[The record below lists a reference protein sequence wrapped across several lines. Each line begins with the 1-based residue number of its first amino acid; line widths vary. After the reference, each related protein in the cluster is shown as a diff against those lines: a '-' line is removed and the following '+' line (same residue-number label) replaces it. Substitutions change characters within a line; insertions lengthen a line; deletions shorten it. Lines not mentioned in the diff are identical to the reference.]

1 MSEAIA
7 GLLVL
12 VLLGVILVGAYVVG
26 YIEGHREGERYTS
39 RHLGRYAQA
48 LQDGLRAEA
57 TRRGCS
63 IEQVLAEL
71 SERNDA
77 LWPGEQRK

>member
-26 YIEGHREGERYTS
+26 YIEGHRDDERC
-39 RHLGRYAQA
+39 
-48 LQDGLRAEA
+48 E
-57 TRRGCS
+57 RR
-63 IEQVLAEL
+63 
-71 SERNDA
+71 
-77 LWPGEQRK
+77 K